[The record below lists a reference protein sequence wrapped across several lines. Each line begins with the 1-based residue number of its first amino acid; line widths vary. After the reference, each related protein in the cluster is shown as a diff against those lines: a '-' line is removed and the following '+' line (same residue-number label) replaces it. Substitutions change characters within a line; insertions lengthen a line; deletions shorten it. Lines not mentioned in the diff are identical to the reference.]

1 VTFPSLFVFA
11 VAYLAVLILPGPG
24 VTALVA
30 RVLVRGPKGSVAFIG
45 GFVCGALVWFTI
57 AAAGLAAL
65 ASAFATLFV
74 AIRYA
79 GAAYLLYLAWK
90 LWNAPAK
97 SADAVDA
104 APDGRWRLFLTG
116 LAINLG
122 NPKVIVFFLALLPTV
137 VNLEALTLFGFAEL
151 AVLIIV
157 IASSVLTVY
166 ALAAARAR
174 RVFASPRAIRLMNRG
189 SGVAM
194 AGAAAAVAAR

>member
-1 VTFPSLFVFA
+1 MTLPSLIIFA
-11 VAYLAVLILPGPG
+11 VAYLAVLVLPGPG
-24 VTALVA
+24 VTALIA
-30 RVLVRGPKGSVAFIG
+30 RVLVRGPKGSPAFIG

-57 AAAGLAAL
+57 AAAGLAAI

-97 SADAVDA
+97 SPDAVDA
-104 APDGRWRLFLTG
+104 SPDGRWRLFLTG
-116 LAINLG
+116 RAINLG

-137 VNLEALTLFGFAEL
+137 VNLDALTLFGFAEL

-174 RVFASPRAIRLMNRG
+174 RVFTSPRAIRLMNRG
-189 SGVAM
+189 SGLAM
-194 AGAAAAVAAR
+194 ASAAVTIAAR

>member
-1 VTFPSLFVFA
+1 VTWPSLLIFA

-24 VTALVA
+24 VTALIA
-30 RVLVRGPKGSVAFIG
+30 RVLVRGPQGSPAFIG

-57 AAAGLAAL
+57 AAAGLAAI
-65 ASAFATLFV
+65 ASAFATLFL

-90 LWNAPAK
+90 LWNAPAQ
-97 SADAVDA
+97 SPDAVDA
-104 APDGRWRLFLTG
+104 SPDGRWRLFLTG

-137 VNLEALTLFGFAEL
+137 VDLDALTLFGFAEL
-151 AVLIIV
+151 AVLIIG

-174 RVFASPRAIRLMNRG
+174 RVFTSPRAIRLMNRG

-194 AGAAAAVAAR
+194 ASAAAAVAAR